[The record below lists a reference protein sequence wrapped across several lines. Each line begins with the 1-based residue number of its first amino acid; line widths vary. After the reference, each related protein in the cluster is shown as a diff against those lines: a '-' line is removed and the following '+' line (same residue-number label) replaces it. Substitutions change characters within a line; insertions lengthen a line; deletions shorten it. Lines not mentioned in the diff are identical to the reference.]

1 MSDIAEVLEDT
12 LQAEEAE
19 QPATATQLPEPR
31 GWKLLCAVPEVEDT
45 FGKSGLLKPES
56 IAKLDEHSTT
66 VLFVLKVGAEAYKD
80 EKKFLTGPW
89 CSEGD
94 FVLVRAYSGTR
105 FKIHG
110 REFRLI
116 NDDQVEAV
124 VEDPRGYTRA

>member
-1 MSDIAEVLEDT
+1 MSDIAEV
-12 LQAEEAE
+12 AEEVQTE
-19 QPATATQLPEPR
+19 ETPKATQLPEPK
-31 GWKLLCAVPEVEDT
+31 GWKLLCAVPEVEDK
-45 FGKSGLLKPES
+45 FGDSGLLKPES
-56 IAKLDEHSTT
+56 IAKVEEHSTT
-66 VLFVLKVGAEAYKD
+66 VLFVLKLGSEAYKD
-80 EKKFLTGPW
+80 EKKFSTGPW
-89 CSEGD
+89 CQEGD